1 MPENCT
7 FSWVF
12 LAIVVLVLAGVGTV
26 GYLILQH
33 HYNSEPLNDIAEG
46 VDTVQSDIE
55 TERQD
60 STNNSPPLRYPS
72 VVGANYKFDNYTDL
86 GEEIAMRRFSIPT
99 GAVGSIELFTAYQS
113 YFSNTNR
120 HRDKIVTLADT
131 NAAFS
136 DIFQHEFGSSAHW
149 QSITA
154 HVGEFSQ
161 DNCGDITIVYTL
173 ENSAVTAVFIDN
185 LKVES
190 ILSDSQCPL
199 NPEQLLDKDE
209 NKPDEIGL
217 IFGRFCRERASCLQN
232 YFVNPDNKKKLQ
244 SEWLNVV
251 RDLRV
256 E

>member
-1 MPENCT
+1 MPENST
-7 FSWVF
+7 YSWVF
-12 LAIVVLVLAGVGTV
+12 RAIAVLVLAGVGTI
-26 GYLILQH
+26 GYLVLQH
-33 HYNSEPLNDIAEG
+33 HYNSEPLNDIAQG
-46 VDTVQSDIE
+46 IGAPQADIE
-55 TERQD
+55 TEKQD
-60 STNNSPPLRYPS
+60 SINNSPPPRYPS
-72 VVGANYKFDNYTDL
+72 IVGATYKFDNYTDL
-86 GEEIAMRRFSIPT
+86 GEEIAMRRFNIPN
-99 GAVGSIELFTAYQS
+99 GSTDSMDLFTAYQS
-113 YFSNTNR
+113 YFSNNNS

-136 DIFQHEFGSSAHW
+136 DIFQHEFGASAHW

-199 NPEQLLDKDE
+199 NPEQLLDKD
-209 NKPDEIGL
+209 KPVETGL
-217 IFGRFCRERASCLQN
+217 IFGLFCQERARCLQN
-232 YFVNPDNKKKLQ
+232 YFANPDNKKKLQ

-251 RDLRV
+251 RDLRI